1 MIIFVDILCGQKVNK
16 DEHMKILII
25 YGSPVSSLFGKKI
38 PFEGTDCVFANEI
51 PAAGLADF
59 DCVVDLEFEEDP
71 ERISHYKSS
80 PIPVL
85 IGSVV
90 YTLKELQAEQSPI
103 ARFNHWPFFINRNC
117 IEFST
122 QQQQLFQDLFNQ
134 WQVPFY
140 ETADVPG
147 FVSARTVSM
156 IVNEAFMA
164 KQENVSTI
172 NEIDTAM
179 KLGTNYPLGPFE
191 WCNELGEERIVQLLQ
206 KLAEEDNRYQ
216 PAESLLSYKAN
227 H

>member
-1 MIIFVDILCGQKVNK
+1 MN
-16 DEHMKILII
+16 ILII
-25 YGSPVSSLFGKKI
+25 CSSPVSSLFGKKI
-38 PFEGTDCVFANEI
+38 PFEGTECVFANEI
-51 PAAGLADF
+51 PAAGLVGF
-59 DCVVDLEFEEDP
+59 DCVIDTEFEEHP
-71 ERISHYKSS
+71 EWISSYKSS
-80 PIPVL
+80 SVPVL

-122 QQQQLFQDLFNQ
+122 KQQQLFQDLFNQ

-172 NEIDTAM
+172 SEIDTAM

-191 WCNELGEERIVQLLQ
+191 WYNELGEERIIQLLQ
-206 KLAEEDNRYQ
+206 KLAEEDKRYQ

>member
-1 MIIFVDILCGQKVNK
+1 MN
-16 DEHMKILII
+16 ILII
-25 YGSPVSSLFGKKI
+25 CSSPVSSLFGKKI
-38 PFEGTDCVFANEI
+38 PFEGAECAFAKEI
-51 PAAGLADF
+51 PAAGLTGF
-59 DCVVDLEFEEDP
+59 DCVIDLEFEEHP
-71 ERISHYKSS
+71 ERISSYKSS
-80 PIPVL
+80 SIPVL

-103 ARFNHWPFFINRNC
+103 ARFNHWPLFINRNC

-122 QQQQLFQDLFNQ
+122 KQQQLFQDLFNQ

-140 ETADVPG
+140 ETADVAG

-164 KQENVSTI
+164 RQENVSTI
-172 NEIDTAM
+172 SEIDTAM

-191 WCNELGEERIVQLLQ
+191 WCNELGEERIIQLLQ
-206 KLAEEDNRYQ
+206 KLAEEDERYQ
-216 PAESLLSYKAN
+216 LAESLLSFKAN

>member
-1 MIIFVDILCGQKVNK
+1 
-16 DEHMKILII
+16 MKILII
-25 YGSPVSSLFGKKI
+25 CSNPVSSLFGKKV
-38 PFEGTDCVFANEI
+38 PFEGTDCVCANEV
-51 PAAGLADF
+51 PTAGLVGF
-59 DCVVDLEFEEDP
+59 DCVIDLKFEEYS
-71 ERISHYKSS
+71 ERINIYKSS
-80 PIPVL
+80 STPVL

-90 YTLKELQAEQSPI
+90 YTLIELQADQSPI
-103 ARFNHWPFFINRNC
+103 ARFNHWPLFINRNC

-122 QQQQLFQDLFNQ
+122 KQQQLFQDLFNQ

-147 FVSARTVSM
+147 FVTARTVSM

-172 NEIDTAM
+172 SEIDTAM

-191 WCNELGEERIVQLLQ
+191 WCSELGEERIIQLLQ
-206 KLAEEDNRYQ
+206 KLAEQDNRYQ

>member
-1 MIIFVDILCGQKVNK
+1 
-16 DEHMKILII
+16 MKILII
-25 YGSPVSSLFGKKI
+25 CSNPVSSLFGKKI
-38 PFEGTDCVFANEI
+38 PFEGTDCAIAKEI
-51 PAAGLADF
+51 PAAGLVGF
-59 DCVVDLEFEEDP
+59 DCVIDLEFEHHP
-71 ERISHYKSS
+71 ERIRHYKSS
-80 PIPVL
+80 STPVL

-90 YTLKELQAEQSPI
+90 YTLKELQAEQFSI
-103 ARFNHWPFFINRNC
+103 ARFNHWPLFISRNC
-117 IEFST
+117 IEFSS

-134 WQVPFY
+134 WQIPFY

-172 NEIDTAM
+172 SEIDTAM

-191 WCNELGEERIVQLLQ
+191 WCNELGEERIIQLLQ
-206 KLAEEDNRYQ
+206 KLTEQDNRYQ
-216 PAESLLSYKAN
+216 PAESLLSYIAN

>member
-1 MIIFVDILCGQKVNK
+1 
-16 DEHMKILII
+16 MKILII
-25 YGSPVSSLFGKKI
+25 CSNPVSSLFGKKI
-38 PFEGTDCVFANEI
+38 PFEGTESVFAKEI
-51 PAAGLADF
+51 PAAGLTGF
-59 DCVVDLEFEEDP
+59 DCLIDLEFEEYP
-71 ERISHYKSS
+71 ERISHYRSTS
-80 PIPVL
+80 IPVL

-90 YTLKELQAEQSPI
+90 HTLKELQAEQFSI
-103 ARFNHWPFFINRNC
+103 ARFNHWPLFISRNC
-117 IEFST
+117 IEFSS

-164 KQENVSTI
+164 NQENVSTI
-172 NEIDTAM
+172 SEINTAM
-179 KLGTNYPLGPFE
+179 KLSTNYPLGPFE
-191 WCNELGEERIVQLLQ
+191 WCNKLGEERIIQLLQ
-206 KLAEEDNRYQ
+206 KLAEQDNRYQ